1 MMLVWI
7 VLSIFVVSG
16 LIQGL
21 MVYGFVHR
29 LNLWKEPL
37 LTDSRCP
44 RASIIL
50 CLRGSDPFL
59 ERCIAGLRE
68 LDYPNFEVV
77 LVVDSPSDPANDLI
91 NKHLQDN
98 WSNTTR
104 VYLESRLTTCSLKCS
119 SLLQG
124 LKVACPSSEF
134 IAMIDADTVPHKSW
148 LRELASALQP
158 SDIGAVTGNR
168 WYMPQNDSMGGWV
181 RYVWNAAAVVQM
193 YWYSIAWGGTVA
205 IKRSAIEQ
213 AGLQEK
219 WSRSLCED
227 TMLRSQLAKVG
238 LKVKFVPSLMMINRE
253 DCTLSGYYS
262 WVKRQLLTARLYH
275 PMWNAV
281 LGHGISSAFFLIV
294 AIGLLVFQGGVW
306 LVTGQN
312 GSQVLWLSLGLL
324 LFQLYLSLLLP
335 VMERAV
341 SGIVE
346 SRGECSD
353 WPGKRSYLKLCGY
366 VFITQW
372 IYTVALIV
380 STLIKRVEWR
390 GIYYKLRGP
399 WDIEREEYAVY
410 CEDNQSNPHHS
421 L

>member
-1 MMLVWI
+1 MMLVSI
-7 VLSIFVVSG
+7 VLAIFVISG

-29 LNLWKEPL
+29 LNRWKEPL
-37 LTDSRCP
+37 LEDSKCP

-59 ERCIAGLRE
+59 ERCITGLRE
-68 LDYPNFEVV
+68 LDYPDFEVV
-77 LVVDSPSDPANDLI
+77 LVVDSPSDPANDI
-91 NKHLQDN
+91 VNKHLQEK
-98 WSNTTR
+98 WSNASR
-104 VYLESRLTTCSLKCS
+104 VFLENRLATCSLKCS

-124 LKVACPSSEF
+124 LSAASPASEI
-134 IAMIDADTVPHKSW
+134 IALIDADTVPHKNW
-148 LRELASALQP
+148 LRELASSLQP

-168 WYMPQNDSMGGWV
+168 WYMPQKDSLGAWV

-205 IKRSAIEQ
+205 LKRTAIEQ

-219 WSRSLCED
+219 WGRSLCED
-227 TMLRSQLAKVG
+227 TMLCSQLAKVG

-253 DCTLSGYYS
+253 DCTLGGYYS

-275 PMWNAV
+275 PKWNAV
-281 LGHGISSAFFLIV
+281 LGHGISSAAFLIV
-294 AIGLLVFQGGVW
+294 AIVLLVFNVGVW
-306 LVTGQN
+306 LFAGHN
-312 GSQVLWLSLGLL
+312 AIDVLWLGLGLI
-324 LFQLYLSLLLP
+324 LFQLYLSFLLP

-346 SRGECSD
+346 SRSECSQ

-372 IYTVALIV
+372 IYTVALIA
-380 STLIKRVEWR
+380 STLTKRVEWR
-390 GIYYKLRGP
+390 GIYYRLHGP
-399 WDIEREEYAVY
+399 WGIEREVYAVY
-410 CEDNQSNPHHS
+410 AENEESSPSHS